1 MREQGYE
8 TTLPEGTFYVMAKAT
23 IADEEAFSRTLAE
36 HDVLV
41 LPGTVVELPGWF
53 RISLTAS
60 DRMID
65 EAIPR
70 FAAVREAQAVA
81 AR

>member
-1 MREQGYE
+1 M
-8 TTLPEGTFYVMAKAT
+8 PEGTFYIMAKAPNV
-23 IADEEAFSRTLAE
+23 DDEAFALTLAE

-65 EAIPR
+65 HAIR
-70 FAAVREAQAVA
+70 GFAAAREAQAVA